1 MVLLGWGWIGFVW
14 DDGDGDGDELKVEQ
28 SIIECGDEDYGR
40 GRDLMGP
47 SLFLHSHSDDDDG
60 GDGDGYDDGGDGDDY
75 YEDVDIIV
83 KGWH

>member
-1 MVLLGWGWIGFVW
+1 MVMVMV
-14 DDGDGDGDELKVEQ
+14 KVEQ

-60 GDGDGYDDGGDGDDY
+60 GDGDGYDDGGDGDGDY
-75 YEDVDIIV
+75 DGGDNDEGDGDDYNEDVDIIV